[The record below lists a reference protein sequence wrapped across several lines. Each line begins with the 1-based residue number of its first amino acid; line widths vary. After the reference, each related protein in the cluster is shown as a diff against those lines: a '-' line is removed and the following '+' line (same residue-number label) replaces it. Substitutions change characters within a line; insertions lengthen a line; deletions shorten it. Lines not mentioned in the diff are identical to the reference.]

1 MILPDYYEFCCRV
14 KLVAGHDALEKI
26 PDLLAEKGAKKPLI
40 ITDKGVA
47 GAGLINIISQALGD
61 RVSASLIA
69 DNVPPDSDLKVVH
82 QLAQLY
88 RDNVCDAIIAV
99 GGSDGLQRRRRPETS
114 PETPD
119 RRADHGRHRIG
130 SDAGCRY
137 QRS

>member
-26 PDLLAEKGAKKPLI
+26 PDLLAERGAKKPLI

-99 GGSDGLQRRRRPETS
+99 GGGSVMDTAKGVNIVVSENASDLMAFSGAAP
-114 PETPD
+114 
-119 RRADHGRHRIG
+119 
-130 SDAGCRY
+130 
-137 QRS
+137 

>member
-1 MILPDYYEFCCRV
+1 MSLPDYYEFCCRV

-69 DNVPPDSDLKVVH
+69 D
-82 QLAQLY
+82 
-88 RDNVCDAIIAV
+88 
-99 GGSDGLQRRRRPETS
+99 
-114 PETPD
+114 
-119 RRADHGRHRIG
+119 
-130 SDAGCRY
+130 
-137 QRS
+137 